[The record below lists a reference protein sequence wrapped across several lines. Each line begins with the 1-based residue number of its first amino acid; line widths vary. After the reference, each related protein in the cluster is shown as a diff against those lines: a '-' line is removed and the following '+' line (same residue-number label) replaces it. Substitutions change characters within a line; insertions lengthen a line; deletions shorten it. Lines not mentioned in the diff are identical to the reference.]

1 MDCCRIPLTIA
12 SRELNA
18 LPNDRSSYVKF
29 FDLLANKWMRW
40 ILAREQPERI
50 LTAPINSEVRLGL
63 AENDFAN
70 VLSTIGLGR
79 VDTSQTPTS
88 TP

>member
-1 MDCCRIPLTIA
+1 MDGL
-12 SRELNA
+12 
-18 LPNDRSSYVKF
+18 V
-29 FDLLANKWMRW
+29 
-40 ILAREQPERI
+40 LAREQPERI

-70 VLSTIGLGR
+70 VLSTTGLEL
-79 VDTSQTPTS
+79 DISQTPTA